1 MTSEEIIDFFAP
13 AQSSVDAVI
22 NWLVS
27 AGIERQRISQ
37 SANKQASISYK
48 PGYYRGVFC
57 LSLARKSDITI
68 HIFVQFSLTTMSI
81 VDSI

>member
-27 AGIERQRISQ
+27 SGIERQRISQ
-37 SANKQASISYK
+37 SANKQASPLSYK
-48 PGYYRGVFC
+48 PGYC
-57 LSLARKSDITI
+57 
-68 HIFVQFSLTTMSI
+68 
-81 VDSI
+81 

>member
-27 AGIERQRISQ
+27 SGIERQRISQ
-37 SANKQASISYK
+37 SANKQVNTYK
-48 PGYYRGVFC
+48 PGYYRGDYIQRWC
-57 LSLARKSDITI
+57 R
-68 HIFVQFSLTTMSI
+68 
-81 VDSI
+81 